1 MNLVYLASPIY
12 IIGAILLFMVV
23 VGMLYKLFCMN
34 VKESFDNEVEMAGVL
49 DQIDDFEEEDDEE
62 EYEEEED
69 DEEEYEEEEDE
80 EEEDDEEEYEEEE
93 EEDDEG
99 GVYCTQCGA
108 PFPQGASFCG
118 NCGAER

>member
-23 VGMLYKLFCMN
+23 VGMLYKLFCIN

-49 DQIDDFEEEDDEE
+49 GQIDEFDEEADEE
-62 EYEEEED
+62 EYDDEEY
-69 DEEEYEEEEDE
+69 DEEEYDEEEEEDE
-80 EEEDDEEEYEEEE
+80 D

-99 GVYCTQCGA
+99 YY
-108 PFPQGASFCG
+108 
-118 NCGAER
+118 EYDEYDEYDD

>member
-23 VGMLYKLFCMN
+23 VGMLYKLFCIN

-49 DQIDDFEEEDDEE
+49 GQIEEFDEEAEEEYDDEEYDEE
-62 EYEEEED
+62 EY
-69 DEEEYEEEEDE
+69 DEEEGEDE
-80 EEEDDEEEYEEEE
+80 D

-99 GVYCTQCGA
+99 YY
-108 PFPQGASFCG
+108 
-118 NCGAER
+118 EYDEYDEYDD

>member
-49 DQIDDFEEEDDEE
+49 GQIEDFDEEAEEEEEEEEEEYDEEEYDEEEYDEEEDDEE
-62 EYEEEED
+62 E
-69 DEEEYEEEEDE
+69 
-80 EEEDDEEEYEEEE
+80 
-93 EEDDEG
+93 DDEG
-99 GVYCTQCGA
+99 YYEYDGYD
-108 PFPQGASFCG
+108 
-118 NCGAER
+118 EYDD

>member
-49 DQIDDFEEEDDEE
+49 DQIDDFDD
-62 EYEEEED
+62 
-69 DEEEYEEEEDE
+69 EEEEDE
-80 EEEDDEEEYEEEE
+80 EEEDEEEEWADDEEEEWADDE
-93 EEDDEG
+93 EEDEEEDENEDEDEEA
-99 GVYCTQCGA
+99 VYCTQCGTR
-108 PFPQGASFCG
+108 FPQGASFCAA
-118 NCGAER
+118 CGAER

>member
-49 DQIDDFEEEDDEE
+49 GQIEDFDEEAEEEEEEEEEEYDEEEYDEEEDDEE
-62 EYEEEED
+62 E
-69 DEEEYEEEEDE
+69 
-80 EEEDDEEEYEEEE
+80 
-93 EEDDEG
+93 DDEG
-99 GVYCTQCGA
+99 YY
-108 PFPQGASFCG
+108 
-118 NCGAER
+118 EYDEYDD